1 MHKLT
6 HWVAFLLALMMLFS
20 LSACTAVDDP
30 DVQQPDSGLTDP
42 DGGTRPDPQPD
53 PPKPVTIRITAAGD
67 NLLHDPISKL
77 AKQSDGT
84 YDYTYLYQHI
94 KKAVEG
100 SDIAYIN
107 EEVMLCDVVANYPR
121 FSAMSSVADAL
132 LDAGF
137 NVMNLATN
145 HSLDRGVSG
154 LETCLENVHQRD
166 FDAVLGA
173 FRTEEESKQQ
183 IIVEKQGIRFGF
195 LSYTYGLNGLNLPA
209 DKQWMVARI
218 EEEKIR
224 TECAAL
230 KENCDYLIVSM
241 HWGNEYQTK
250 QNAEQETLAQILA
263 EEGVDLVIGTHP
275 HVIQPAVWYDR
286 PDGGKMYCVYSL
298 GNFVSN
304 QHRRDTMLGGLLDMT
319 LEFDATT
326 GDLMAV
332 KSAGIIPLVMHFQ
345 DRFTIQHAYLLEDYT
360 EQLAAAHGIKNYT
373 KVLTLDYLEDLA
385 DSVLGDQRRSWED
398 TND

>member
-1 MHKLT
+1 MRKLT
-6 HWVAFLLALMMLFS
+6 KWAALLLTLVMLFT
-20 LSACTAVDDP
+20 LFACAAAEDP
-30 DVQQPDSGLTDP
+30 GTQPPDTNLTDP
-42 DGGTRPDPQPD
+42 EGNTKPDPD

-84 YDYTYLYQHI
+84 YDYTYLYKYI

-145 HSLDRGVSG
+145 HSLDRGVPG

-166 FDAVLGA
+166 FDAILGA
-173 FRTEEESKQQ
+173 FRTEDESKQQ

-230 KENCDYLIVSM
+230 RENCDYLIVSM

-250 QNAEQETLAQILA
+250 QNAEQEALAQILA

-326 GDLMAV
+326 GNLLAV

-345 DRFTIQHAYLLEDYT
+345 NRFTVQHAYLLEDYT
-360 EQLAAAHGIKNYT
+360 DQLAAAHGIKNYT
-373 KVLTLDYLEDLA
+373 KALTLDYLEDLA